1 MLTLIS
7 IVSFIYTL
15 IHDVNNDQNAI
26 ILFNVFL
33 NISIILIIIAVI
45 YPFRKKNNFDIQKKT
60 TKQNIKRH
68 NFNYK
73 KQNDTES
80 IYLSYIAFLAKLAH

>member
-45 YPFRKKNNFDIQKKT
+45 YPFRKKKNNFDIQKKK
-60 TKQNIKRH
+60 TKQNKI
-68 NFNYK
+68 
-73 KQNDTES
+73 
-80 IYLSYIAFLAKLAH
+80 

>member
-1 MLTLIS
+1 MTKKYLQDKVNTKNLNAYFNIYS
-7 IVSFIYTL
+7 IIYIYFNTWCK
-15 IHDVNNDQNAI
+15 NDSNAI

-68 NFNYK
+68 NFN
-73 KQNDTES
+73 
-80 IYLSYIAFLAKLAH
+80 